1 MEDVEV
7 SPSLIDN
14 EPVDYSTFQVQ
25 PRISSSTE
33 VICRCRHF
41 NGTNT
46 TTTTTGNVLDDE
58 LDSNIDT
65 TTNVDTTTTT
75 TDANTNAIN
84 NDDE

>member
-46 TTTTTGNVLDDE
+46 TTTTGNVLDDE